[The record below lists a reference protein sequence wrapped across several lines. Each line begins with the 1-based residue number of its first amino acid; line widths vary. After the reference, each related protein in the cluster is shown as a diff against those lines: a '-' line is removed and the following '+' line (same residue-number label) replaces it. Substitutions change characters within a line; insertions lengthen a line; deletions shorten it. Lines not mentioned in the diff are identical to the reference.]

1 MTRDQTRQAQE
12 RVVRRLLANG
22 WEIADHLPALGVVC
36 MIRPTI
42 TSDGALGK
50 QHKTIGPR
58 GQTTDML
65 DKGASCP
72 GDEALANGATYPSQ
86 REKT

>member
-1 MTRDQTRQAQE
+1 MTRDQARRAQE

-22 WEIADHLPALGVVC
+22 WEITDHLPALGVVC

-42 TSDGALGK
+42 TDDGTLGK

-58 GQTTDML
+58 GQTIDILDTGTSGPPAETLTD
-65 DKGASCP
+65 
-72 GDEALANGATYPSQ
+72 EATYPSQ

>member
-1 MTRDQTRQAQE
+1 MTRDQARRAQE

-22 WEIADHLPALGVVC
+22 WEITDHLPALGVVC
-36 MIRPTI
+36 MIRVTI
-42 TSDGALGK
+42 TSDGTLGK

-65 DKGASCP
+65 DKGTSCP
-72 GDEALANGATYPSQ
+72 PAETLTDEATCPSQ

>member
-1 MTRDQTRQAQE
+1 MTRDQARRAQE

-22 WEIADHLPALGVVC
+22 WEITEHLSALGVVC

-42 TSDGALGK
+42 TDACTLGK

-58 GQTTDML
+58 GQTIDIL
-65 DKGASCP
+65 DKGTSCP
-72 GDEALANGATYPSQ
+72 PAETLTDGATCPSQ

>member
-1 MTRDQTRQAQE
+1 MTRDQARRAQE

-22 WEIADHLPALGVVC
+22 WEIDEHLPALGVVC

-42 TSDGALGK
+42 TDDGALGK

-58 GQTTDML
+58 GQTIDIL
-65 DKGASCP
+65 DKGTSCP
-72 GDEALANGATYPSQ
+72 PAETLTDEATYPSQ

>member
-1 MTRDQTRQAQE
+1 MTRDQARRAQE

-22 WEIADHLPALGVVC
+22 WEITGHLPALGVVC

-42 TSDGALGK
+42 TDDGTLGK

-58 GQTTDML
+58 GQTADIL
-65 DKGASCP
+65 DKGTSCP
-72 GDEALANGATYPSQ
+72 PAETLTDEATYPSQ
-86 REKT
+86 REET